1 MITSMLVR
9 FKSPVAFMQMPRK
22 VNETTNLQ
30 AAMPVLEINRLTNL
44 LGFGV
49 QTINVIALVIILVSG
64 ISIFISLYN
73 SLRKRRYEL
82 ALIRVHGATKLQL
95 IKLVLYEGLTLSLI
109 GTIFGLIMSRLILF
123 LTSVFNN
130 QSQIFSNIKINLI
143 TEELW
148 LFLMSLLIGLIASLI
163 PSILVYKINI
173 PKILSNE

>member
-1 MITSMLVR
+1 M
-9 FKSPVAFMQMPRK
+9 
-22 VNETTNLQ
+22 
-30 AAMPVLEINRLTNL
+30 
-44 LGFGV
+44 
-49 QTINVIALVIILVSG
+49 
-64 ISIFISLYN
+64 YN

-82 ALIRVHGATKLQL
+82 ALIRVHGSTKLQL

-123 LTSVFNN
+123 LTSVLNN

-173 PKILSNE
+173 PKIFSNE